1 MEHDVLKISEENR
14 NLSIP
19 AFICKLLSYVIPR
32 NQSEKEKA
40 TFTFSVLNIQ
50 SVIRSVMSL
59 LKMRCLTDNQRFE
72 R

>member
-1 MEHDVLKISEENR
+1 MLKISEENR

>member
-1 MEHDVLKISEENR
+1 MEHDVLKISENR

-40 TFTFSVLNIQ
+40 TFTFVLNIQ

-59 LKMRCLTDNQRFE
+59 LKMRCLTDHQRFE

>member
-59 LKMRCLTDNQRFE
+59 LKMRC
-72 R
+72 

>member
-40 TFTFSVLNIQ
+40 TFTFVLNIQ

-59 LKMRCLTDNQRFE
+59 LKMRCLTDHQRFE

>member
-59 LKMRCLTDNQRFE
+59 LKMRCLTDHQRFE

>member
-1 MEHDVLKISEENR
+1 MLKISEENR

-59 LKMRCLTDNQRFE
+59 LKMRCLTDHQRFE

>member
-19 AFICKLLSYVIPR
+19 AFICKLSYVIPR

-59 LKMRCLTDNQRFE
+59 LKMRCLTDHQRFE